1 MPRKGTKLSPEAA
14 ANQVAAIA
22 AYHAEHYEKL
32 SVGLKKGKR
41 DAYKR
46 LAAARGESVSGMI
59 QALMDAEY
67 RREFG
72 EDPL

>member
-1 MPRKGTKLSPEAA
+1 MPRKGARLSPEAA
-14 ANQVAAIA
+14 AKQAEQIA
-22 AYHAEHYEKL
+22 AYHAEHYENL
-32 SVGLKKGKR
+32 SICLKKGKR

-59 QALMDAEY
+59 QAFMDEEY

-72 EDPL
+72 EDPN